1 MPENRISRLIHTE
14 IQALR
19 AYRVEDSAGMIK
31 LDAMESPYG
40 IPEGLRPEWL
50 ERLRTIDVNRYP
62 EPDASEL
69 KTQLR
74 EIFKIPAD
82 LEIMLG
88 NGSDELIQLV
98 QLAVAGAGRKI
109 MSPQPSFSMYEIIA
123 RYTRGE
129 FVSVSLDDNFGLSQE
144 KWMDA
149 LQKHSP
155 ACVFFSHPNN
165 PTGNLFNPS
174 LIEETAAC
182 TNGLVVVDEAY
193 QAYADHTMMPFI
205 SGFENML
212 AMRTMSKSG
221 LAGLRLGYM
230 AGITEWVTQLEK
242 LRFPYNV
249 NVLTQESVMFALE
262 NWSEF
267 SSATELLCTER
278 ERMTQKLQDFDTLTV
293 YPSQTNF
300 LTIRLN
306 QADADQV
313 FQELKKMGILIKNLN
328 GSHPVLTRCL
338 RLTIGTLDEN
348 NAVCEA
354 LARIL

>member
-1 MPENRISRLIHTE
+1 MPASRISRLVHDE
-14 IQALR
+14 IQVLR
-19 AYRVEDSAGMIK
+19 AYRVEDSTGMIK

-40 IPEGLRPEWL
+40 IPEALRSDWL

-62 EPDASEL
+62 APDASEL
-69 KTQLR
+69 KAKLR
-74 EIFKIPAD
+74 EVFQIPAE

-98 QLAVAGAGRKI
+98 QMAVAGAGRKV

-129 FVSVSLDDNFGLSQE
+129 FVSVSLDYNFKLSQKE
-144 KWMDA
+144 WMDA
-149 LQKHSP
+149 LKKYAP

-165 PTGNLFNPS
+165 PTGNLFSPS
-174 LIEETAAC
+174 LIEETAAS
-182 TNGLVVVDEAY
+182 TDGLVVVDEAY
-193 QAYADHTMMPFI
+193 QAYAEHTMMPLI
-205 SGFENML
+205 SKFENML

-230 AGITEWVTQLEK
+230 AGAPEWLSQLEK

-262 NWSEF
+262 HWSEF
-267 SSATELLCTER
+267 NSSTELLCNER
-278 ERMTQKLQDFDTLTV
+278 ERVTQKLQEFDTLTV

-300 LTIRLN
+300 LTIRLKK
-306 QADADQV
+306 ADANQV
-313 FQELKKMGILIKNLN
+313 FQELKEMGILIKNLN
-328 GSHPVLTRCL
+328 GSHPVLNRCL
-338 RLTIGTLDEN
+338 RITIGTPEEN
-348 NAVCEA
+348 NSVCEA